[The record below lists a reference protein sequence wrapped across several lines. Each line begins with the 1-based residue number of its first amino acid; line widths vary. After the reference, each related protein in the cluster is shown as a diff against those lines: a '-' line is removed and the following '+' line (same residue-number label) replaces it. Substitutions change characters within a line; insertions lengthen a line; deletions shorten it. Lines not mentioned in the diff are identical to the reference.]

1 MTDPHEGRKME
12 KPTAIFIGTQ
22 HTAEPLFHE
31 VNALVHVVHIAQ
43 WDRGLKAI
51 EEASPRLIVVS
62 GTADRPEPNLFLDRL
77 RQRLPHCRVPAIA
90 ADMKG
95 RGLIVQLWDPIKQVF
110 GTRTRPMDDLLAIVR
125 ALLRPAASTVALE
138 PLREVGFYNHIS
150 VDQRTLHV
158 QTEVLWRDEIRI
170 KSTVLEGGRILY
182 ATSQLLPLDI
192 EDVEQGRAFIQAQHT
207 VVLTQAEKRKY

>member
-1 MTDPHEGRKME
+1 MD

-31 VNALVHVVHIAQ
+31 VNALVHVEHIAQ
-43 WDRGLKAI
+43 WDRGIKAI

-62 GTADRPEPNLFLDRL
+62 GTADRPDPKAFLDRL

-90 ADMKG
+90 ADMKD
-95 RGLIVQLWDPIKQVF
+95 RGLIVQLWDPMKNTFV
-110 GTRTRPMDDLLAIVR
+110 TRTRPMEDLLAIIR
-125 ALLRPAASTVALE
+125 ALLRSAASTVALE
-138 PLREVGFYNHIS
+138 PLRDVGFYNHVS

-158 QTEVLWRDEIRI
+158 QTEVLWRDEIRV
-170 KSTVLEGGRILY
+170 KSTVLDGGRILY

-192 EDVEQGRAFIQAQHT
+192 EDVEQGKAFIQAQHS